1 MKFFFALAFVIFKI
15 CWAENTYRLCAPETI
30 DDSTCNSLSRGGFV
44 KCVRV
49 TDSADCA
56 IKMHDEKVDF
66 GVFDAEELIL
76 AYQFFP
82 DDFTPLAQ
90 LKHIERIKEDW
101 QFQSVVVVPSNY
113 NVNEGVSGLEKG
125 GLCHPGFSHTQMWN
139 DYILKFLERK
149 VYKHICRNESSV
161 AENEAENIRDF
172 FGTACRPG
180 DWVLESTEDKRLK
193 KKYSELCELCDDRE
207 NCKYSNDLHH
217 GHIGALE
224 CLTSKRGKAAY
235 VALEYVHQFFNINE
249 NDSSNSSTEKS
260 DYQFLCPQGKVQ
272 PLTQSNPC
280 AWIQQPWGL
289 ILARNE
295 RANELVTYLK
305 EWLSNNSNKDSKIL
319 PDAWLISLDKIIQE
333 DKKTIFF
340 DEPISLRS
348 YLVRGR
354 EVDLKEH
361 SCGYDIRWCTLNE
374 GETKKCNFIAKEASL
389 LGIEPKFTCIEKNST
404 ESCLRDIYENK
415 SDIITID
422 SNQGHLARV
431 KFNLTSI
438 LYPETME
445 DKNSK
450 VIAIIRDDSEK
461 KIENFQQIKNKHLC
475 FPDYGG
481 ISWITFIN
489 TARYHKII
497 PDTCNYAE
505 AVANLVKSACTPGIK
520 DINYSD
526 VAGENI
532 DMLNKL
538 CEICQ
543 NESGNNSICS
553 AGKENEF
560 FGDKGVLKCLE
571 GPGNIG
577 FIEPKNLKKLIDH
590 KIVNQSEYRVLCRN
604 GSLAGYTGFN
614 IDDNCALSITI
625 DSEVVGRRDDS
636 KIRASDTTLALLKL
650 EDWLGYR
657 PDSRRAIRIYDSFT
671 DYSDLLFKDSTIALE
686 SPNSTI
692 KSVLAYKELFNKID
706 TCTSGNLKTISNFI
720 MVFISIIIALIITKL
735 Y

>member
-1 MKFFFALAFVIFKI
+1 MKFFFALAFVIFRI
-15 CWAENTYRLCAPETI
+15 SWAENTYRLCAPETI

-56 IKMHDEKVDF
+56 MKLHDGKADF

-76 AYQFFP
+76 AYQFYP

-90 LKHIERIKEDW
+90 LKHIERVNEEW

-125 GLCHPGFSHTQMWN
+125 GLCHPGFSHTQIWN

-149 VYKHICRNESSV
+149 TYKHICRNESSV
-161 AENEAENIRDF
+161 AENEVENIRDF

-193 KKYSELCELCDDRE
+193 EKYPELCQLCDDRE
-207 NCKYSNDLHH
+207 NCKYSNNLHH

-224 CLTSKRGKAAY
+224 CLTSGRGNAAY
-235 VALEYVHQFFNINE
+235 VAGEYVHQFFRINE
-249 NDSSNSSTEKS
+249 SNPSSTSSTTKPS
-260 DYQFLCPQGKVQ
+260 YQFLCPQGTVQ

-289 ILARNE
+289 ILTRNE
-295 RANELVTYLK
+295 RVNDLATSLK
-305 EWLSNNSNKDSKIL
+305 EWLSTNPSMDSRIP
-319 PDAWLISLDKIIQE
+319 PDAWLIALNKIIQE
-333 DKKTIFF
+333 DTKVIFIN
-340 DEPISLRS
+340 ESISLKS

-354 EVDLKEH
+354 EVDLNER
-361 SCGYDIRWCTLNE
+361 SCGHDIRWCTLNE
-374 GETKKCNFIAKEASL
+374 GETKKCNFIAKEALL

-415 SDIITID
+415 TDIITID

-450 VIAIIRDDSEK
+450 VIAIIRDDSEY
-461 KIENFQQIKNKHLC
+461 KIQNFKQIKNKYLC

-481 ISWITFIN
+481 ISWISFIN
-489 TARYHKII
+489 TARFHKII
-497 PDTCNYAE
+497 PDTCDYAE
-505 AVANLVKSACTPGIK
+505 AVANLVISACTPGIK

-532 DMLNKL
+532 NILNKL
-538 CEICQ
+538 CEICP
-543 NESGNNSICS
+543 NELGNNSTCS
-553 AGKENEF
+553 AGRENEF

-571 GPGNIG
+571 GPGDIG
-577 FIEPKNLKKLIDH
+577 FIEPKNLKKLIDR
-590 KIVNQSEYRVLCRN
+590 KIVNQNEYRVLCRN
-604 GSLAGYTGFN
+604 GSLAGYTGFD

-625 DSEVVGRRDDS
+625 DSELVGRRDDS
-636 KIRASDTTLALLKL
+636 KIRILDTTLALLKL

-671 DYSDLLFKDSTIALE
+671 DHSDLLFKDSTIALE
-686 SPNSTI
+686 APNSTI
-692 KSVLAYKELFNKID
+692 KSVLAYKELFSKID
-706 TCTSGNLKTISNFI
+706 TCTSGSLKNISNFI
-720 MVFISIIIALIITKL
+720 VVFLLAYILL
-735 Y
+735 Q